1 MAAEKLREGFDQK
14 EKRLREDYLSA
25 SRIMGASIADIE
37 SPEEE
42 WRIVTY
48 CEISSDDTHAEAKK
62 IMRGLSEE
70 PGDEGPLPLEA
81 EGKCQWVTF
90 QSQGEP
96 YLHQNK
102 IFFVTNTEYYT
113 DLASATLSGSAFNV
127 KIVRSEDE
135 SELLR
140 ANFSFRDEN
149 QVIQFLRSHRHL
161 NQILNDSVEKIQV
174 YFPESQLSLRVMADP
189 EDEDSKQLVLYI
201 GCDLEPEKALIQ
213 LDKLDEDWWLDALD
227 EAQNALCINL
237 EWI

>member
-14 EKRLREDYLSA
+14 EKRLRQDFLSA
-25 SRIMGASIADIE
+25 SRIMDASITDIE
-37 SPEEE
+37 SHEKE
-42 WRIVTY
+42 WHIVTY
-48 CEISSDDTHAEAKK
+48 CEVSSDNEF
-62 IMRGLSEE
+62 
-70 PGDEGPLPLEA
+70 DEGSPPLEA

-90 QSQGEP
+90 QSQDES

-135 SELLR
+135 IELLR
-140 ANFSFRDEN
+140 VNFNFRDEN

-161 NQILNDSVEKIQV
+161 NQILNDSVEIIQV
-174 YFPESQLSLRVMADP
+174 YFPESQLSLRVIADP

-201 GCDLEPEKALIQ
+201 GCNLEPEKALVQ

-237 EWI
+237 ELI